1 MSRTRI
7 DYLAEMGH
15 TAMCD
20 IEGHHEHHDH
30 DRPHDHEHEHD
41 HAGHGHSH
49 GLVDRSIVESR
60 DGVKTVSISL
70 AVLTVAAIAQTII
83 FISTGSVALLA
94 DLIHNFGDGLT
105 AIPLGIAFYVRSARG
120 ERWAGLAVIL
130 AIFFSAMVAL
140 YETVLRFI
148 HPHHLTH
155 LWVLAGAG
163 VVGFIGNEI
172 AARVRLRGGKRLN
185 SPALTADG
193 NHARVDSFVSL
204 GVVVSAIVVALG
216 APVADPAI
224 GVVIT
229 LVILKITWDS
239 WQTIYR
245 ADGRHH

>member
-1 MSRTRI
+1 
-7 DYLAEMGH
+7 MGH
-15 TAMCD
+15 TATCD
-20 IEGHHEHHDH
+20 VEGPHEHHDH
-30 DRPHDHEHEHD
+30 SRPHDHDHPHDHPHD
-41 HAGHGHSH
+41 HAGHSH

-70 AVLTVAAIAQTII
+70 AVLTVAAIAQTVI

-105 AIPLGIAFYVRSARG
+105 AIPLGIAFYIRSARG
-120 ERWAGLAVIL
+120 ERWAGLAVVL
-130 AIFFSAMVAL
+130 AIFISAMVAL

-155 LWVLAGAG
+155 LWVLAAAG
-163 VVGFIGNEI
+163 IVGFIGNEI

-204 GVVVSAIVVALG
+204 GVVGSAIVVALG
-216 APVADPAI
+216 APITDPII

-229 LVILKITWDS
+229 LVIRKITWDS

-245 ADGRHH
+245 ADAHVH